1 MKKFLVSVILIAA
14 LLSSSAMCAFAAAP
28 SKDGIYQVQIQFR
41 SADDSSEPA
50 EENYFYQTALLEV
63 KGSSKYL
70 TMASLSSIAGFSLYY
85 YTDGSV
91 SGSVDIAEKV
101 SNIKINSRTYPS
113 GYRFPLKGSGQLVG
127 VMLEIPFTPVS
138 VSARIFI
145 DYDSCKLVEET
156 ESTTR
161 SSSGSSKL
169 ELPTSSGSYT
179 YEYPYALK
187 PNTDDD
193 DISITYNAQSASD
206 ETEASENLSS
216 KTTDSRSEKNEVT
229 KASRNSDKDNGNTG
243 VIIGGIV
250 LGVIVIGLAVWVIV
264 AKSKE
269 GKR

>member
-1 MKKFLVSVILIAA
+1 MKKFLVSLILIAA

-28 SKDGIYQVQIQFR
+28 SKDGIYQVHIQFR
-41 SADDSSEPA
+41 SAEDSSEPA

-63 KGSSKYL
+63 KGSNKYL
-70 TMASLSSIAGFSLYY
+70 TMVSLSSMVGFSLYY

-113 GYRFPLKGSGQLVG
+113 GFRIPLKGSGQLVG
-127 VMLEIPFTPVS
+127 VMLEIPFTTVS
-138 VSARIFI
+138 VSARIYI
-145 DYDSCKLVEET
+145 DYDSCRLVEDT

-169 ELPTSSGSYT
+169 ELPTSSGPYT

-187 PNTDDD
+187 PHTDDANA
-193 DISITYNAQSASD
+193 SITYNAQSASD
-206 ETEASENLSS
+206 ESEVSENLSAE
-216 KTTDSRSEKNEVT
+216 TNDSRSAKNEVT
-229 KASRNSDKDNGNTG
+229 KAASADKDNGSTG
-243 VIIGGIV
+243 VIIGGII
-250 LGVIVIGLAVWVIV
+250 LGAIVIGLAIWVIV